1 MSGQN
6 RRASHQG
13 KVPPAQVCEYGG
25 RVSRTECCL
34 KGIYMPPIAS
44 KAIGG
49 ITTPTRPHYKT
60 DWLPPFLHSPPKRE
74 SEGSVNGILYQ
85 VTGKKCTRLD
95 EDHRIGLLP
104 TGRRPFI
111 PLKGGAGGWEGRRIR
126 RWSSE
131 QRRMAVVQLGENA
144 LHRCLAE
151 NCGTFLDAETV
162 TILLYGGQFLIVQ
175 VNHLTMSAPEGS
187 LAHFKIFRIR
197 NRRTLLFPCQNCL
210 SLEKNEPGK
219 KRFHTLG
226 ETPTTFPVAKISIF
240 SEKNGLNHGFRV
252 SKGHFCPFFG

>member
-1 MSGQN
+1 MHSFGRGSPDWASADRPEAVYPPERGCRGLGRSEN
-6 RRASHQG
+6 RTLVARTTGAERQG
-13 KVPPAQVCEYGG
+13 GFCRPAE
-25 RVSRTECCL
+25 
-34 KGIYMPPIAS
+34 
-44 KAIGG
+44 
-49 ITTPTRPHYKT
+49 
-60 DWLPPFLHSPPKRE
+60 
-74 SEGSVNGILYQ
+74 
-85 VTGKKCTRLD
+85 
-95 EDHRIGLLP
+95 
-104 TGRRPFI
+104 RPFI

-126 RWSSE
+126 CCPLE

-151 NCGTFLDAETV
+151 NCGTFLDTETV

-240 SEKNGLNHGFRV
+240 SEKNGLNHGFRA

>member
-1 MSGQN
+1 MHSFGRGSPDWASADRPEAVYPPERGYRGLGRSAN
-6 RRASHQG
+6 RTLVARTTGAERQG
-13 KVPPAQVCEYGG
+13 GFCRPAE
-25 RVSRTECCL
+25 
-34 KGIYMPPIAS
+34 
-44 KAIGG
+44 
-49 ITTPTRPHYKT
+49 
-60 DWLPPFLHSPPKRE
+60 
-74 SEGSVNGILYQ
+74 
-85 VTGKKCTRLD
+85 
-95 EDHRIGLLP
+95 
-104 TGRRPFI
+104 RPFI

-162 TILLYGGQFLIVQ
+162 TILLHGGQFLIVQ
-175 VNHLTMSAPEGS
+175 VNHLTMSAPERS

-240 SEKNGLNHGFRV
+240 SEKNGLNHGFRA